1 MKKQGLLKEHPSI
14 IKEVAGT
21 ITATDNLD
29 SITNLILEMAL
40 ESTRASKGSIL
51 LLDKQGNLIV
61 QAARGMNPELIHNLR
76 VKLGEKICGKVA
88 KEKNPLL
95 VKNITNDKKTI
106 KNGAGKYKTGSF
118 ICCPI
123 TIKNRLFGVINIT
136 DKTDAAQFTEDE
148 LDLIDILARQTA
160 ISLERSHLMSE
171 LRSKAVEMDERNKV
185 LIDSDRL
192 KAEFVARMSHEFRT
206 PLNSITGAVYYLR
219 EKELSKE
226 NRKEFIKI
234 VSDETNKLIGLLD
247 GFLNFSLLE
256 KEEPILQKKV
266 LNLKSILQDTIMT
279 KSVRDILSNN
289 NISIKVKCPKS
300 LSDIVGE
307 KIRLIQSFIHLLEG
321 VTKYTSS
328 GDLIEL
334 KAANKENTVEIKLFV
349 KKRSIPES
357 ELPLIFDERS
367 AWSGIDSIKNK
378 LRFYLAK
385 KTIELHRGTVSIS
398 NTPEGLKALIKFPR
412 KLKDYH
418 EAKINELANLFLSFT
433 AESMHLNK
441 CSLMLF
447 DESTGEL
454 VIRGAIGFDDD
465 IIKNTRLRSGD
476 KIAGLVAEEN
486 RPLLIEDIENNPQI
500 LKKSSSEY
508 NTKSLLS
515 LPITIKNKVVG
526 VLNLNNKTNG
536 KPFNKKDLYFAG
548 VIAERIAH
556 LIEKVKKGELKDDKF
571 KDTVKSLEALIT
583 AKRHYKKENGKLSNL
598 VLGITQHMECSEDEI
613 KLSLY
618 ASALYDLGL
627 TQIDESITL
636 KDRKLSAMEQKIIK
650 THSISGAGL
659 IDSIEK
665 DRTVNRTILHHHE
678 RYDGSGYPGGLK
690 GEDIPVISR
699 VLAVVDT
706 YTALLSDRPY
716 RKAVSR
722 KKAIEQI
729 IAGSGRQFD
738 PKVVDA
744 FTKTVKSTH

>member
-1 MKKQGLLKEHPSI
+1 MKKQDLLKEHISI

-29 SITNLILEMAL
+29 SINNLILEMAL
-40 ESTRASKGSIL
+40 ESTNASKGSIL
-51 LLDKQGNLIV
+51 LLDKRGNLIV
-61 QAARGMNPELIHNLR
+61 QAARGMKPELIHNLK

-95 VKNITNDKKTI
+95 VKNIKNGKKTKI
-106 KNGAGKYKTGSF
+106 NGAGKYKTDSF

-123 TIKNRLFGVINIT
+123 IVKDRLFGVINIT
-136 DKTDAAQFTEDE
+136 DKVDAAPFTEDE
-148 LDLIDILARQTA
+148 LDLIDILARQAA

-171 LRSKAVEMDERNKV
+171 LRTKALEMDERNKV
-185 LIDSDRL
+185 LIDSERL
-192 KAEFVARMSHEFRT
+192 KTEFVARMSHEFRT

-247 GFLNFSLLE
+247 GFLNFSMLE
-256 KEEPILQKKV
+256 REEPILQKKV
-266 LNLKSILQDTIMT
+266 LNLKNILQDAIMT
-279 KSVRDILSNN
+279 KSIRDILSSN

-321 VTKYTSS
+321 IAKYTSS

-367 AWSGIDSIKNK
+367 AWSGIDSIKSK

-385 KTIELHRGTVSIS
+385 KTIELHKGTVSVS
-398 NTPEGLKALIKFPR
+398 NTPAGLMALIKFPR

-418 EAKINELANLFLSFT
+418 DAKINELSNLFLSFT
-433 AESMHLNK
+433 AESMNLNK

-454 VIRGAIGFDDD
+454 VIRSAIGFDED
-465 IIKNTRLRSGD
+465 IIKNTRLKSGD

-486 RPLLIEDIENNPQI
+486 RPLLIENIENNPQVA
-500 LKKSSSEY
+500 KKSTSDY

-515 LPITIKNKVVG
+515 LPITINKEVVG
-526 VLNLNNKTNG
+526 VLNLNNKASG
-536 KPFNKKDLYFAG
+536 KPFNIKDLYFAG
-548 VIAERIAH
+548 VITERIAN
-556 LIEKVKKGELKDDKF
+556 LIEKVKKGNFKDEEF
-571 KDTVKSLEALIT
+571 KDTVRGLETLIN
-583 AKRHYKKENGKLSNL
+583 AKRYYKKKNGKLSDL
-598 VLGITQHMECSEDEI
+598 VLGITQNMECSEDEI
-613 KLSLY
+613 KLSIY

-636 KDRKLSAMEQKIIK
+636 KDRELSAMEQKIIR
-650 THSISGAGL
+650 THSFSGAGL
-659 IDSIEK
+659 INGIETDK
-665 DRTVNRTILHHHE
+665 TVKRTILHHHE
-678 RYDGSGYPGGLK
+678 RYDGSGYPEGLK

-699 VLAVVDT
+699 VLAVADT
-706 YTALLSDRPY
+706 YTALVSDRPY
-716 RKAVSR
+716 RKAISR
-722 KKAIEQI
+722 KEAIRQV

-738 PKVVDA
+738 PRVVDA
-744 FTKTVKSTH
+744 FTKAVQSTH